1 MPQEAGELHVEIV
14 SNWQEKAPV
23 LARAGNGARFVTN
36 REPPE
41 LVGGGGALTR
51 FGNVFNGAD
60 LESWAGLAHG
70 SAVR

>member
-1 MPQEAGELHVEIV
+1 MPQEAGELHVEMV
-14 SNWQEKAPV
+14 SNSQEKAPV
-23 LARAGNGARFVTN
+23 LASAGNGARFVTN
-36 REPPE
+36 REPLE
-41 LVGGGGALTR
+41 LVGGGALTR